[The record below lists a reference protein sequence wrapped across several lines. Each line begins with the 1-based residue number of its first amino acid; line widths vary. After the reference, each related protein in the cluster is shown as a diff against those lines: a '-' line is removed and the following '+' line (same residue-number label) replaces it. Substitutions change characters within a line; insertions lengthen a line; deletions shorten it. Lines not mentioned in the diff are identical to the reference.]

1 MAKGKTKS
9 FGDVMPKIEFYP
21 DLPKLPLKDVLGE
34 VYEITDAHIVE
45 DFDGE
50 FGKSSFALMLL
61 TALADGKQYTTL
73 SGGMVVVKKIR
84 YALEHKL
91 LPLFGTVTFNGTYY
105 DIA

>member
-1 MAKGKTKS
+1 MVKKTTKS

-34 VYEITDAHIVE
+34 VYEITDALIVE
-45 DFDGE
+45 DFDSA
-50 FGKSSFALMLL
+50 FGKSSFALLLL
-61 TALADGKQYTTL
+61 THIEDGKQHTTL
-73 SGGMVVVKKIR
+73 TGGMVVVKKIR